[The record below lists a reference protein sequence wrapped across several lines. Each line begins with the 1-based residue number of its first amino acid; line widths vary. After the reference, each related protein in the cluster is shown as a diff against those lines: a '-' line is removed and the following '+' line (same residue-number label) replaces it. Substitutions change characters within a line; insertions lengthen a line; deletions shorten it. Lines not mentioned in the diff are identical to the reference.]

1 MNLVA
6 VEKQITDQTKLKE
19 KINQLDKGLEQEFS
33 DKLEICKDLSRI
45 LVSFQGNK
53 SRPSYR
59 WYKYKEGFSASLI
72 DYFLNENNLNSGTIL
87 DPFAGSGTTLFVA
100 SERGL
105 RADGIE
111 ILPISQQIIKK
122 RKVLETE
129 FTEQDILDLQNFVA
143 ERTWQ
148 KTDEKIFL
156 NELRITRGAYP
167 TNTKDEIE
175 KFLAA
180 IQKVKSKKVRDAL
193 EFALF
198 CILESISFTRKDGQY
213 LRWDDRSGK
222 RAEVKK
228 PFNKGII
235 RDFSSAIAEKLKEI
249 IEDLR
254 NKEIGGLFKE
264 EKKRGAINLFEGS
277 CLFVMPSLFSDFY
290 DGLITSP
297 PYCNR
302 YDYTRTYALEL
313 ALLGVDE
320 KGLVD
325 LRQRMLSCTVE
336 NKAKDLLGIKPKWQK
351 AVAAADRQ
359 ELLQTILEYLKIEKE
374 EKRLNNDGILRMVRG
389 YFYEMA
395 CVIQESARVLKRNA
409 PLIMVNDNVRYAGI
423 SISVDLI
430 LSDFAKDLGFEVE
443 KILILPNGKGN
454 SSQQMGEHGRV
465 SLRKC
470 VYVWRKV

>member
-1 MNLVA
+1 MNLGLA
-6 VEKQITDQTKLKE
+6 EKQITDQTTLKE
-19 KINQLDKGLEQEFS
+19 KINQLDKSLEQRFF
-33 DKLEICKDLSRI
+33 DKLEVCKDLSRV

-59 WYKYKEGFSASLI
+59 WYKYKEGFSALLI
-72 DYFLNENNLNSGTIL
+72 DYFLNENNLNSGTVL

-100 SERGL
+100 IERGL
-105 RADGIE
+105 QAEGIE
-111 ILPISQQIIKK
+111 ILPICQQLIKK
-122 RKVLETE
+122 RETLETK
-129 FTEQDILDLQNFVA
+129 FTEKDAFDLQNFTSEKA
-143 ERTWQ
+143 WE
-148 KTDEKIFL
+148 KTNDRIGL

-167 TNTKDEIE
+167 ANTKDEIE
-175 KFLAA
+175 RFLSMT
-180 IQKVKSKKVRDAL
+180 QKQPSENVRDAL

-198 CILESISFTRKDGQY
+198 CVLESVSFTRKDGQY
-213 LRWDDRSGK
+213 LRWDDRSG
-222 RAEVKK
+222 RRVGVKK

-235 RDFSSAIAEKLKEI
+235 PNFSTAIIGKVKEI
-249 IEDLR
+249 IEDIQA
-254 NKEIGGLFKE
+254 NILFKNE
-264 EKKRGAINLFEGS
+264 NERGKINLYEGS
-277 CLFVMPSLFSDFY
+277 CLYIMPSLCADFY

-313 ALLGVDE
+313 ALLNIDE

-336 NKAKDLLGIKPKWQK
+336 NKAKDLLGIKPKWRK
-351 AVAAADRQ
+351 AVEVADNQ
-359 ELLQTILEYLKIEKE
+359 ELLQKILEYLEIEKE
-374 EKRLNNDGILRMVRG
+374 EKRLNNDGISRMVRG

-395 CVIQESARVLKRNA
+395 CVIAESARVLKRNA

-430 LSDFAKDLGFEVE
+430 LSAFAENLGFEVE
-443 KILILPNGKGN
+443 KILVLPTGKGN
-454 SSQQMGEHGRV
+454 SSQQMGEHGREV
-465 SLRKC
+465 LRKC